1 MTWSCE
7 FPLSRLAS
15 IYTADTSIEDDP
27 YFPLQYSEYTPNLS
41 KRAERLEAGRKSM
54 PPIPASPEK
63 DDSQAIAEAFK
74 AYAGV
79 ESYLTRDVDGR
90 VVRLDSFSKVFGP
103 GMRLGWASASMQ
115 LVERLWRVGEVTT
128 QTPNNMAQA
137 LLASYLA
144 EPGEIATAAG
154 ATAPNNQGGW
164 GRSGWLRWLH
174 ALRLSYE
181 AKRDFFLDA
190 FYAHVPQD
198 LISTTPARGG
208 MFQWLH
214 VDLERHPRYD
224 GSNTRELIDE
234 LAESLMDA
242 GVLVMPAR
250 LFVVES
256 VPGERNDGK
265 LAAFRATFAG
275 SEETIEKGL
284 KLFGAEIR
292 RWFAEGASPRGA
304 SSSDT
309 SEK

>member
-1 MTWSCE
+1 MCTPAVGGLKE
-7 FPLSRLAS
+7 LA
-15 IYTADTSIEDDP
+15 DRSIEDDP
-27 YFPLQYSEYTPNLS
+27 YFPLQYSEYTPDRRLRN
-41 KRAERLEAGRKSM
+41 ERLSAARESLPTLPSR
-54 PPIPASPEK
+54 PEE
-63 DDSQAIAEAFK
+63 DNARAVAEAFK
-74 AYAGV
+74 SYAGV
-79 ESYLTRDVDGR
+79 ESYFKRDVDGR

-103 GMRLGWASASMQ
+103 GMRLGWASASQQ

-144 EPGEIATAAG
+144 EPSQIAAAAG
-154 ATAPNNQGGW
+154 QPAPNQGGW
-164 GRSGWLRWLH
+164 GLAGWLRWLH

-190 FYAHVPQD
+190 FYQHVPQD
-198 LISTTPARGG
+198 IISTTPARGG

-214 VDLERHPRYD
+214 VDLKQHPRYT
-224 GSNTRELIDE
+224 GENTRELIDE

-256 VPGERNDGK
+256 VPGERNDEK

-275 SEETIEKGL
+275 SEETIDKGL
-284 KLFGAEIR
+284 KLFGDEIR
-292 RWFAEGASPRGA
+292 RWFAEG
-304 SSSDT
+304 
-309 SEK
+309 K